1 LEGIE
6 MAIQLIGKLSPNLE
20 GVEMAIQNPARS
32 SKSFILKLYTNCSDL
47 FFILKILQNQM

>member
-20 GVEMAIQNPARS
+20 GVEMAIQNPA
-32 SKSFILKLYTNCSDL
+32 KSFILKLYTNCSDL